1 MLLLDES
8 EIARLSLSAPV
19 PLTRHPAAVYL
30 SSLASGSRRTMRSS
44 LNAIASLLTGDR
56 CDAMTLDWSKL
67 RYQHTAA
74 VRTALGQK
82 LAPTTVNKMLVALR
96 RVLKE
101 AHRLD
106 LMDANDYFK
115 AADLKSFRVS
125 PSLRGRELSLVE
137 IKGLIENCLKEGRAI
152 SLRDAAV
159 ISVLR
164 GGGIRREEL
173 VELDLKNVNLETG
186 SVSIRHGKGDKD
198 RIVYLNDEAIKLLQ
212 MWLEIR
218 GNAPGALICPVNKSD
233 RVTIRHFAS
242 DGDGIYKLVKKR
254 AKKAGIVHF
263 SPHDFR
269 RTFCTNLLEA
279 GEDVFTVQD
288 LMGHDSANTTKRYDK
303 RGEARKKQAVR
314 KLKFK

>member
-1 MLLLDES
+1 MLLLSES

-30 SSLASGSRRTMRSS
+30 SSLAPGSRRTMRSS
-44 LNAIASLLTGDR
+44 LNAISSLLTGGR
-56 CDAMTLDWSKL
+56 CDVMTLDWSKL

-96 RVLKE
+96 QVLKE

-125 PSLRGRELSLVE
+125 PSLRGRELSLDE
-137 IKGLIENCLKEGRAI
+137 IKGLIENCLKEGTAI

-173 VELDLKNVNLETG
+173 AELDLKNVNLETG

-212 MWLEIR
+212 IWLEVR
-218 GNAPGALICPVNKSD
+218 GNAPGALICPVNKSG
-233 RVTIRHFAS
+233 RVTIRHMSS

-254 AKKAGIVHF
+254 ALLAGIAHF

-269 RTFCTNLLEA
+269 RTFCTDLLEA
-279 GEDVFTVQD
+279 GVDVFTAQD
-288 LMGHDSANTTKRYDK
+288 LMGHVSANTTKKYDK

-314 KLKFK
+314 KLKF

>member
-30 SSLASGSRRTMRSS
+30 SSLAPGSRRTMRSS
-44 LNAIASLLTGDR
+44 LNAIASLLTGGR

-125 PSLRGRELSLVE
+125 PSLRGRELSLDE
-137 IKGLIENCLKEGRAI
+137 IKGLIENCLKEGTAI

-173 VELDLKNVNLETG
+173 AELDLKNVNLETG
-186 SVSIRHGKGDKD
+186 EVSIRHGKGDKD

-233 RVTIRHFAS
+233 RVTIRHMSS